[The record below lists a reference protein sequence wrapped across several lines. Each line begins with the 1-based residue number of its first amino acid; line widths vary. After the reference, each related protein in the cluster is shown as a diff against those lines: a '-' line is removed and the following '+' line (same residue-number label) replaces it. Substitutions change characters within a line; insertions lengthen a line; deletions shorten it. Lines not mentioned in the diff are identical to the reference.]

1 MAFARPKNPPGVK
14 NGKNL
19 NSRPSTPNSTV
30 SNPYKMSSWTP
41 TSSKIANENMFNDRR
56 ELIKKWFTNWSDK
69 QKKLVFKDL
78 FDLTDTNFHK
88 HVHETVLE
96 RHPFPEGL
104 DFTRILP
111 KNLSLKIFSYLGA
124 KDLCEC
130 GLVSGY
136 WKNISE
142 EDELWKPMC
151 LRENWMLQREPGKY
165 ERASY
170 KRLYSSMHFQQIQ
183 TKQYF
188 QPNGFNLTQQQMALL
203 NQTGMGGGMVG
214 GGLNPLTMSTMM
226 DQSSN
231 FALLQ
236 QLNNQMNSNGN
247 RPTTGSTVVEK
258 LDLERPS
265 SKQSMR
271 SRQNSARSSRPGTA
285 RKKNKQRLGTK
296 RSENN
301 ESKGIVFNI

>member
-1 MAFARPKNPPGVK
+1 
-14 NGKNL
+14 
-19 NSRPSTPNSTV
+19 
-30 SNPYKMSSWTP
+30 
-41 TSSKIANENMFNDRR
+41 
-56 ELIKKWFTNWSDK
+56 
-69 QKKLVFKDL
+69 
-78 FDLTDTNFHK
+78 
-88 HVHETVLE
+88 
-96 RHPFPEGL
+96 
-104 DFTRILP
+104 
-111 KNLSLKIFSYLGA
+111 
-124 KDLCEC
+124 
-130 GLVSGY
+130 
-136 WKNISE
+136 
-142 EDELWKPMC
+142 MC

-170 KRLYSSMHFQQIQ
+170 KRLYSSMHFQQTQ

-203 NQTGMGGGMVG
+203 NQTGMNGGGM

-236 QLNNQMNSNGN
+236 QLNNQINGSGS

-271 SRQNSARSSRPGTA
+271 SRQNSARSSRLGTA
-285 RKKNKQRLGTK
+285 RKKNKQRLGTELK
-296 RSENN
+296 QPPWKGNDRKPRDTRRKNYDLN
-301 ESKGIVFNI
+301 ESFLTNRPASPNRLGTAGRSSGYGQKLNSRPSSARRENKQKSGEADVLKISNTPRSQIGIVKNQPVQAD

>member
-1 MAFARPKNPPGVK
+1 
-14 NGKNL
+14 
-19 NSRPSTPNSTV
+19 
-30 SNPYKMSSWTP
+30 MSSWTP

-111 KNLSLKIFSYLGA
+111 KNLSMKIFSYLGA

-151 LRENWMLQREPGKY
+151 MKENWMLQREPG
-165 ERASY
+165 
-170 KRLYSSMHFQQIQ
+170 
-183 TKQYF
+183 
-188 QPNGFNLTQQQMALL
+188 
-203 NQTGMGGGMVG
+203 
-214 GGLNPLTMSTMM
+214 ST
-226 DQSSN
+226 
-231 FALLQ
+231 A
-236 QLNNQMNSNGN
+236 
-247 RPTTGSTVVEK
+247 
-258 LDLERPS
+258 
-265 SKQSMR
+265 
-271 SRQNSARSSRPGTA
+271 
-285 RKKNKQRLGTK
+285 
-296 RSENN
+296 
-301 ESKGIVFNI
+301 